1 MWRGEYMND
10 YNFFTASHNK
20 RRLQFN
26 AHSPYFLA
34 FVVILIFGTVAGWL
48 YIDNILT
55 ARQIDLLNSQI
66 TNIKSSED
74 YIAANKLQKS
84 IDAMTKYD
92 TSANLVLKDLNNAKV
107 LDSELISS
115 LLGGVPT
122 NVTIVSFGMN
132 GNSFGMTC
140 NAPNRKIAAELLL
153 GLKETGLRDD
163 IVLNSV
169 TSKDT
174 GGVVV
179 SIDGTLKEGM
189 K

>member
-1 MWRGEYMND
+1 MND
-10 YNFFTASHNK
+10 YNFFTAIHKKK
-20 RRLQFN
+20 RLEFN
-26 AHSPYFLA
+26 VHSPYFLA
-34 FVVILIFGTVAGWL
+34 FIAILILGTVTGWL
-48 YIDNILT
+48 YIDNIMT
-55 ARQIDLLNSQI
+55 VRQIDLLNSQI
-66 TNIKSSED
+66 SEIKSSED
-74 YIAANKLQKS
+74 YISANKLQKS

-92 TSANLVLKDLNNAKV
+92 TSANLVLKDLNDAKV

-115 LLGGVPT
+115 LLRGVPT

-140 NAPNRKIAAELLL
+140 NAPSRKIAAELLL
-153 GLKETGLRDD
+153 GLKETGLCDD
-163 IVLNSV
+163 IILNSV